1 MAFEPRRTTMPRKR
15 HKPEEIVAKLRQVD
29 VLVSQGQSVTE
40 AVRSIGVTEVTYYR
54 WRHTVTGT
62 RSLSDGCLCSVPA
75 RRRLPMAEK
84 DLKALFLHLLNDT
97 YSAEKAILKALPEMA
112 QAAQSEELRG
122 AFAVHLKE
130 TEEQVKRLERVFKLA
145 GEQAEGVEC
154 KAIQAIIEEGQ
165 EIRKEFE
172 GGEALDAGLIAA
184 AQAVEHYEIT
194 RYGTLLAWANQLGL
208 SDAEELLK
216 ETLVEEENTDAV
228 LSELAEEAINPA
240 AAA

>member
-1 MAFEPRRTTMPRKR
+1 
-15 HKPEEIVAKLRQVD
+15 
-29 VLVSQGQSVTE
+29 
-40 AVRSIGVTEVTYYR
+40 
-54 WRHTVTGT
+54 
-62 RSLSDGCLCSVPA
+62 
-75 RRRLPMAEK
+75 MAEK
-84 DLKALFLHLLNDT
+84 DLKALFIHLLNDT

-122 AFAVHLKE
+122 ALAVHLKE
-130 TEEQVKRLERVFKLA
+130 TQEQVKRLDRVFQIVSEK
-145 GEQAEGVEC
+145 AEAVEC
-154 KAIQAIIEEGQ
+154 RAIQGIIEEGR
-165 EIRKEFE
+165 EVLREFQ
-172 GGEALDAGLIAA
+172 GGDALDAGIIAA

-194 RYGTLLAWANQLGL
+194 RYGTLLAWAKQLGL

>member
-1 MAFEPRRTTMPRKR
+1 
-15 HKPEEIVAKLRQVD
+15 
-29 VLVSQGQSVTE
+29 
-40 AVRSIGVTEVTYYR
+40 
-54 WRHTVTGT
+54 
-62 RSLSDGCLCSVPA
+62 
-75 RRRLPMAEK
+75 MAEK

-97 YSAEKAILKALPEMA
+97 YSAEKAILRALPEMA
-112 QAAQSEELRG
+112 RAAQSEELRG

-130 TEEQVKRLERVFKLA
+130 TEEQVKRLDRVFQLA
-145 GEQAEGVEC
+145 GEQIEGVEC

-165 EIRKEFE
+165 EVREEFE

-194 RYGTLLAWANQLGL
+194 RYGTLLAWAKQLGL
-208 SDAEELLK
+208 SEAEALLK